1 MVNIARLI
9 DYALLKAEATNSD
22 IARFCAEARKFGF
35 WSACVNPSQ
44 VRSAAAALAG
54 SGIKVCTVVGFP
66 LGASLTEDKVYET
79 RVALRDGATEIDM
92 VLNLGEFKSGEAGPV
107 LEDIQAVVHA
117 CRESSALCKVILET
131 SSLTDTEKARACELC
146 VKAGADFVKTSTGFG
161 RGGARVEDV
170 AMLSRLVKPRG
181 LGVTA
186 AGGIRTLVDLQKMLA
201 AGATRI
207 GTSSGVKILQEAAGA

>member
-1 MVNIARLI
+1 MNIARLI
-9 DYALLKAEATNSD
+9 DHALLKPEATAAD
-22 IARFCAEARKFGF
+22 IERLCREAMEFGF
-35 WSACVNPSQ
+35 WSVCVNSSQ
-44 VRSAAAALAG
+44 VRAAAAALAG
-54 SGIKVCTVVGFP
+54 SEIKVCTVVGFP
-66 LGASLTEDKVYET
+66 LGASLTEDKVYEA
-79 RVALRDGATEIDM
+79 RVALRAGATEIDT
-92 VLNLGEFKSGEAGPV
+92 VLNLGELKSGEDGPV

-117 CRESSALCKVILET
+117 CRESGALCKVILET
-131 SSLTDTEKARACELC
+131 SSLTDPEKARACELC

-207 GTSSGVKILQEAAGA
+207 GTSHGAKIMREATRV